1 MLLKLG
7 FFKGGLSGY
16 HATVTLTKSMTNYKK
31 LSNVKLKKILYRKT
45 TV

>member
-16 HATVTLTKSMTNYKK
+16 HAVTLTKSMTNYKK
-31 LSNVKLKKILYRKT
+31 SSNVKLKKILYRKT